1 MNNLIIV
8 DTREK
13 GHKAILKY
21 FNSIGQDYIVSKL
34 DYGDYKIYKDNSVVI
49 DRKDS
54 LLELAGNLCHTSE
67 HERVKREIARA
78 KEDGVKEFI
87 FLISETKIK
96 TVEDIKN
103 WTSPH
108 TKVKGSVLLKIMS
121 TMAKKYGVKFI
132 ICKRKDMGKKIL
144 EILNKNYW
152 QYSRIIVY

>member
-1 MNNLIIV
+1 MNNLLIV
-8 DTREK
+8 DSREK

-21 FNSIGQDYIVSKL
+21 FDLIGQDYIVSKL
-34 DYGDYKIYKDNSVVI
+34 DYGDYMIYKNNDVII
-49 DRKDS
+49 DRKNN

-103 WTSPH
+103 WSSPY
-108 TKVKGSVLLKIMS
+108 TKVKGSVLLKIMV
-121 TMAKKYGVKFI
+121 TMSKKYGVKFI
-132 ICKRKDMGKKIL
+132 ICKRKNMGKKIIEL
-144 EILNKNYW
+144 LGGKNGKKK
-152 QYSRIIVY
+152 

>member
-13 GHKAILKY
+13 GHKDILKY
-21 FNSIGQDYIVSKL
+21 FDEIGQDYIISKL
-34 DYGDYKIYKDNSVVI
+34 DAGDYAVFKHFNTVI
-49 DRKDS
+49 DRKNN
-54 LLELAGNLCHTSE
+54 LLELVGNLCKTTE
-67 HERVKREIARA
+67 HDRLKREIQRA
-78 KEDGVKEFI
+78 KDLGYKEFI
-87 FLISETKIK
+87 FLIAENNIK

-132 ICKRKDMGKKIL
+132 ICKRKDMGKKIIEL
-144 EILNKNYW
+144 LGGNKYE
-152 QYSRIIVY
+152 V